1 MSSLRSYPFRF
12 SYGPNDDRLH
22 EFYIAALER
31 SVRYDRSAGFFSSA
45 ALAIAAA
52 GIVRLIANGG
62 RMRLLCGAQLTKEDV
77 EAIRRGDDL
86 KGRVGAAMQGCLN
99 DPNDASLRAR
109 LEALAWMVAHDRL
122 LIRVV
127 LPRGK
132 DGHPL
137 AAVEARDYYHPKEG
151 VFADDE
157 GNRLGFSGSSNESIQ
172 GWQNNYETF
181 MTHASWERREG
192 GDIVGPGGPYLRV
205 IEQRFEELWDGK
217 NDSWIAME
225 IPEAARQRLLDFRPA
240 KQPERDAL
248 EEVEE
253 DVPLLPVQQ
262 PKDAAAAQRERLVFR
277 FLREAPFLPS
287 ADRIGIE
294 TSTIKPWPHQ
304 LRVVRECTARYPENF
319 LFCDEVGLGKTIE
332 AGLAVRQLV
341 ISGKVKRALILVPRS
356 VLKQWQEELY
366 EKFVLNVPRYEDGGV
381 FDVFDRVIQVSGPT
395 PWKACP
401 ILLASSQLAKRRDR
415 QAEVIDGGPWDLII
429 VDEAHHARRK
439 DFLSGQYR
447 PNRLLEL
454 LVGAE
459 GRHGLRDQTRCLYLL
474 TATPMQIDPV
484 EVWDLLRVLGMGGR
498 WGAREDNFL
507 SFFQELRK
515 PFDNRDWP
523 FLIGMVNDYRRAGGR
538 WDEHFCKHAEE
549 KLGLVEWERIK
560 ALFDTPGA
568 TANVSRLDKGSRAYL
583 DEMVKRHT
591 PLRSFVW
598 RNTRRLLRQYREKG
612 LLDENVPDRDPRNEW
627 IPLNPADERQ
637 LYDRIEEY
645 ISEHY
650 RKYEAERKGL
660 GFVMTVYRRRLTS
673 SFYAIRK
680 SLERRRDV
688 LRGKAI
694 ANGGFTEDDLEQAEL
709 DFDIDESITPEDLKP
724 FLGELKYIDD
734 FLHDLGMLTTDSK
747 LEQLRSDL
755 VSIFKQRETVI
766 VFTQYTDTMEYLRD
780 QLRQVYGEQVAC
792 YSGRGGEVWDQVAWV
807 PRTKEFIK
815 EKFRQGEEVK
825 ILLCTESASEGLN
838 LQTCGVLINF
848 DLPWNPMRVE
858 QRIGRI
864 DRIGQKYPVVWIRN
878 YFYEDTVE
886 ALIYQRLGD
895 RIAWF
900 EDVVGE
906 LQPILHRVAV
916 AIEKVAMLPAE
927 ERARRLDEEVR
938 AIRQEIDQKS
948 VDALNLDE
956 YTDAEAQAEDIAPPP
971 VTLQQLE
978 GAVIDSMTLGP
989 KFAPHAGIAGAHS
1002 LTWNGAVE
1010 TVTFSPEVFDV
1021 HPNTVKLLSYGE
1033 ALLDDLLSSVG
1044 DPERADR
1051 PEGVAFITAESPA
1064 RVSVCVQ
1071 QATTTVDEVRDLGAF
1086 EEAVVAP
1093 SAEWSPEQVR
1103 AAEALASKRVQQ
1115 VGRQYQEIDAHR
1127 ARAERLALVEAARSI
1142 LVRSAL
1148 IEVAKSRAPEL
1159 FEERL
1164 HYGFGVEAISALHRH
1179 GIPYKGLLKIVA
1191 ADVPEARATDAYF
1204 IEVQEMSR
1212 IQLDR
1217 RFDALRREGIDVLR
1231 RFQATA
1237 AKAMG
1242 DEPRSDVDRSELSAV
1257 WFRGSS
1263 ISITRR

>member
-1 MSSLRSYPFRF
+1 MMPSLRSHLFRF
-12 SYGPNDDRLH
+12 SYGQRDDRLH
-22 EFYIAALER
+22 EFYIPALER

-62 RMRLLCGAQLTKEDV
+62 RMRLLCGAQLTKDDV
-77 EAIRRGDDL
+77 DAIRRGDDL
-86 KGRVGAAMQGCLN
+86 KDRVGAAMQGCLG
-99 DPNDASLRAR
+99 DPKDSSLRAR
-109 LEALAWMVAHDRL
+109 LEALAWMVANDRL
-122 LIRVV
+122 VIRVV

-137 AAVEARDYYHPKEG
+137 AAADAHDYYHPKEG
-151 VFADDE
+151 VFADDQ

-181 MTHASWERREG
+181 MTHASWERQEG
-192 GDIVGPGGPYLRV
+192 GDTVGPGGPYLRV
-205 IEQRFEELWDGK
+205 IEERFEELWEGK

-225 IPEAARQRLLDFRPA
+225 IPEAARRRLLEFRPA
-240 KQPERDAL
+240 NMSERDAL
-248 EEVEE
+248 EVVEE
-253 DVPLLPVQQ
+253 DVPLIPVQ
-262 PKDAAAAQRERLVFR
+262 PPGDAAAAQRERLVFR

-287 ADRIGIE
+287 ADRIGID

-381 FDVFDRVIQVSGPT
+381 FDVFDRAIQVSGTT

-401 ILLASSQLAKRRDR
+401 LLLASSQLAKRRDR
-415 QAEVIDGGPWDLII
+415 QAEVIEGGPWDLII

-454 LVGAE
+454 LTGSD
-459 GRHGLRDQTRCLYLL
+459 GRPGLRSQTQCLYLL
-474 TATPMQIDPV
+474 TATPMQVDPV

-507 SFFQELRK
+507 GFFQELRK
-515 PFDNRDWP
+515 PFENRDWP

-538 WDEHFCKHAEE
+538 WDDNFCKHAED
-549 KLGLVEWERIK
+549 KLGLVEWERVK
-560 ALFDTPGA
+560 AVFDTPGA
-568 TANVSRLDKGSRAYL
+568 AAHVLRLDTGSRAYL
-583 DEMVKRHT
+583 EEMVKRHT
-591 PLRSFVW
+591 PLRSFLW

-612 LLDENVPDRDPRNEW
+612 LLKENVPDRDPRNEW

-637 LYDRIEEY
+637 LYERIEEY
-645 ISEHY
+645 ITAHY
-650 RKYEAERKGL
+650 QKYEAERKGL

-673 SFYAIRK
+673 SFFAIRK
-680 SLERRRDV
+680 SLERRRDF
-688 LRGKAI
+688 LRGMAI

-709 DFDIDESITPEDLKP
+709 DFDVDESVTPDDLKP
-724 FLGELKYIDD
+724 FLGELAYIDD

-766 VFTQYTDTMEYLRD
+766 VFTQYTDTMDYLRD
-780 QLRQVYGEQVAC
+780 QLRQVYGDQVAC
-792 YSGRGGEVWDQVAWV
+792 YSGRGGEVWDQVTWV
-807 PRTKEFIK
+807 PRSKEFIK
-815 EKFRQGEEVK
+815 DKFRQGDEIK

-864 DRIGQKYPVVWIRN
+864 DRIGQKYPRVWIRN

-886 ALIYQRLGD
+886 ALIYRRLGD

-906 LQPILHRVAV
+906 LQPILHKVGR
-916 AIEKVAMLPAE
+916 AIEQVAMLPAE

-938 AIRQEIDQKS
+938 ALRQEIDQKS
-948 VDALNLDE
+948 VDALDLDE
-956 YTDAEAQAEDIAPPP
+956 YTELEAQAEDIAPPP

-978 GAVIDSMTLGP
+978 RAVVGSKALGS
-989 KFAPHAGIAGAHS
+989 KFTPHKEIAGAHA
-1002 LTWNGAVE
+1002 LAWNGASE

-1021 HPNTVKLLSYGE
+1021 HPNSVKLLSYGE
-1033 ALLDDLLSSVG
+1033 ALLDEVLASAG
-1044 DPERADR
+1044 DPERANH
-1051 PEGVAFITAESPA
+1051 PEGVALITAASPA
-1064 RVSVCVQ
+1064 RVSVFV
-1071 QATTTVDEVRDLGAF
+1071 QATARAAEEVRDLGAF
-1086 EEAVVAP
+1086 LKVVDAP
-1093 SAEWSPEQVR
+1093 SAEWSPEQIR
-1103 AAEALASKRVQQ
+1103 GAEALARHRVHQAE
-1115 VGRQYQEIDAHR
+1115 RQHEEIDAHR
-1127 ARAERLALVEAARSI
+1127 AQAEQLALVEAARSI
-1142 LVRSAL
+1142 LTRSAL
-1148 IEVAKSRAPEL
+1148 IEIAKSRTPEL
-1159 FEERL
+1159 FEDNL
-1164 HYGFGVEAISALHRH
+1164 PYGFGAEAVTALQRY
-1179 GIPYKGLLKIVA
+1179 GIPYRGLLKLA
-1191 ADVPEARATDAYF
+1191 GQDVPEARATDAYF
-1204 IEVQEMSR
+1204 VEIQEMSR

-1217 RFDALRREGIDVLR
+1217 RFGALKREGVDVLR
-1231 RFQATA
+1231 RFQAAAVKGASEGPSQQGSPGDLRAAWFVGTA
-1237 AKAMG
+1237 
-1242 DEPRSDVDRSELSAV
+1242 PVRP
-1257 WFRGSS
+1257 
-1263 ISITRR
+1263 